1 MHRTSFDCSRRFA
14 PDVMT
19 DLLATKPGSEEAP
32 AVALLAKVKATPA
45 VGTLYDDLLKNA
57 KGLVFMSTWKA
68 GVLYVGGQMGS
79 GFVVAHLPDGSWSAP
94 AFFKWHAAGG
104 GLTLGVSRAET
115 VIVLNTERALAQY
128 QSADMDF
135 KFGAGL
141 SVDYVKPEGDDLEG
155 GSLKAHISSGD
166 RDAFVFNFAKG
177 LLFDLTITG
186 GVTTSD
192 TKTNGKVYP
201 NDPGVTPDR
210 ILAGEVPHPPVAT
223 PLYTVLGVGKSPP
236 ATAAPTAQQGA
247 PTAQYTL

>member
-1 MHRTSFDCSRRFA
+1 
-14 PDVMT
+14 MT
-19 DLLATKPGSEEAP
+19 DLLATKPGAESAP
-32 AVALLAKVKATPA
+32 AVALLAKVRATPA
-45 VGTLYDDLLKNA
+45 VGTLYDDLIRNA

-68 GVLYVGGQMGS
+68 GIMYVGGQVGS
-79 GFVVAHLPDGSWSAP
+79 GFVVAHLPNGDWSAP

-104 GLTLGVSRAET
+104 GITLGISRAET
-115 VIVLNTERALAQY
+115 VIVLNTDKALAQY
-128 QSADMDF
+128 QSPDMDF

-141 SVDYVKPEGDDLEG
+141 SVDYVKPDGSDLEG

-192 TKTNGKVYP
+192 ASSNAKVYP
-201 NDPGVTPDR
+201 QQPGITPDR
-210 ILAGEVPHPPVAT
+210 ILAGQVPHPPVAA
-223 PLYTVLGVGKSPP
+223 PLYSVLGAGRTPP
-236 ATAAPTAQQGA
+236 PTAAPTADAAGGTV